1 MKKFCSVMLLLFKLL
16 VASSSES
23 SSECDVSESVVAKQF
38 AYADK
43 SYAEMPPE
51 LLYFITE
58 YLNVKDILTL
68 STACRTYYQF
78 LGLHVPEY
86 LRSKLLPILSNRV
99 CLLMLPLS
107 LKRMETEAI
116 QAIGLLSSNYLV
128 NELSFSSICDLVN
141 LGSLFNLRSKISIV
155 SSARRCILLE
165 HKSWVVS
172 SIAYLAVQDCHI
184 DELLLI
190 NFDVLKKV
198 ERLEIRITEEPERE
212 FNQFLLNIQ
221 RIQVSNLTIEIS
233 DDLIV
238 HFRDILMNVIEQQ
251 TDLKVLEINDF
262 ALYDFPDIKSFA
274 LSVIQ
279 KIEGIKVYL
288 NRSRVRVMDSSSTLS
303 PYRTHGI
310 YIKDMD
316 ESNLIESM
324 NRMTNDEINSLC
336 FVSCWSEMKTTSL
349 PLADELASDPWFAL
363 DTIVTEY
370 YEFASW
376 CWKLPTKKLY
386 LSNED
391 NYMIGYDIKI
401 DFMEKLK
408 SNPHLELL
416 EISWDLSPFKFH
428 QLVTLKEL
436 KIEIIWD
443 TNVEERIE
451 ERSEKIDVLFKD
463 SLTSIKD
470 LLMWSPSLRMLSINI
485 AVTNIDLYNGHSV
498 KNLADLF
505 LSELTPLLMN
515 NRILE
520 YFYIQFI
527 SEENDFTFQRN
538 EQ

>member
-1 MKKFCSVMLLLFKLL
+1 
-16 VASSSES
+16 
-23 SSECDVSESVVAKQF
+23 
-38 AYADK
+38 
-43 SYAEMPPE
+43 
-51 LLYFITE
+51 
-58 YLNVKDILTL
+58 
-68 STACRTYYQF
+68 
-78 LGLHVPEY
+78 
-86 LRSKLLPILSNRV
+86 
-99 CLLMLPLS
+99 
-107 LKRMETEAI
+107 
-116 QAIGLLSSNYLV
+116 
-128 NELSFSSICDLVN
+128 
-141 LGSLFNLRSKISIV
+141 
-155 SSARRCILLE
+155 
-165 HKSWVVS
+165 
-172 SIAYLAVQDCHI
+172 
-184 DELLLI
+184 
-190 NFDVLKKV
+190 
-198 ERLEIRITEEPERE
+198 
-212 FNQFLLNIQ
+212 
-221 RIQVSNLTIEIS
+221 
-233 DDLIV
+233 
-238 HFRDILMNVIEQQ
+238 
-251 TDLKVLEINDF
+251 
-262 ALYDFPDIKSFA
+262 
-274 LSVIQ
+274 
-279 KIEGIKVYL
+279 
-288 NRSRVRVMDSSSTLS
+288 
-303 PYRTHGI
+303 
-310 YIKDMD
+310 MD